1 MAKALYRKYR
11 PKTFDEVLGQ
21 EHVTS
26 VLKNQIKTGKISH
39 AYLFS
44 GERGCG
50 KTSCAKIFAK
60 AVNCL
65 NPQDGS
71 PCNECENCKTIINDE
86 TLDVVEMDAASNRG
100 IDDIRQIREKVI
112 YPPNKLKYKVYII
125 DEAHM
130 ITREAFNALLKI
142 MEEPP
147 KHLIFILATT
157 EIEKIPATILSRVQ
171 KFEFNSI
178 NSDNIIKQI
187 DIILNDMNIEMDM
200 DAKYLI
206 VEKANGA
213 MRDALSIL
221 DQILSIG
228 NEIYSLDEVEKLL
241 GKVDYSDIDSLLKY
255 ILENDRES
263 ALNTVFKLRKQN
275 KASIDILEDLTEYLR
290 DIMLYK
296 TANIFD
302 SFKSE
307 SKRKFIVEE
316 SNDIDINRIIDSL
329 EILIDYKNKMR
340 NSDSVDLL
348 FEVCIIRLIEYK
360 SRENILSRLEALER
374 NKVIASNENNLYV
387 TSNKKTKETSFN
399 GIKETTNKE
408 KIIESK
414 KEDYKKESN
423 DTKEKKSIDDFSLT
437 DFYSIIKEKMGLM
450 YAHMIS
456 EDNMQYDKEKNIL
469 KLNLDDEM
477 NYQIFVDK
485 SDSIAKILKDFTK
498 TDIKVKISKGT
509 KKELNQKEDNDIN
522 TNKKEED
529 KLLNKLKDIFGNT
542 LEEN

>member
-65 NPQDGS
+65 NPKDGS

-228 NEIYSLDEVEKLL
+228 NDSYSLDEVEKLL

-255 ILENDRES
+255 ILEEDRES

-275 KASIDILEDLTEYLR
+275 KASVDILEDLTEYLR

-307 SKRKFIVEE
+307 SKKKFIIEE
-316 SNDIDINRIIDSL
+316 SNNIDINRIIDSL

-374 NKVIASNENNLYV
+374 NKVIVSNEDNSYYNQ
-387 TSNKKTKETSFN
+387 NRKTNEYNFN
-399 GIKETTNKE
+399 EVKETTNKQ
-408 KIIESK
+408 KPVDSK
-414 KEDYKKESN
+414 KENHKKESIN
-423 DTKEKKSIDDFSLT
+423 IKEKKSIEDFSLT
-437 DFYSIIKEKMGLM
+437 DFYSIIKEKMGFM
-450 YAHMIS
+450 YAHMIC

-469 KLNLDDEM
+469 KLNLDDDM
-477 NYQIFVDK
+477 NYQIFMDK
-485 SDSIAKILKDFTK
+485 SENIAKILKDFTK
-498 TDIKVKISKGT
+498 TDIKVKISKGSQ
-509 KKELNQKEDNDIN
+509 KELNQKQDTDIEI
-522 TNKKEED
+522 NKKEDDE
-529 KLLNKLKDIFGNT
+529 LLSKLKDIFGNT
-542 LEEN
+542 LEEK